1 MTPLR
6 RMDSI
11 AKQGMQPGGK
21 QWPYMVPVLRSL
33 RQKDGL
39 FKGIKC
45 RKNLSRDRQR
55 DRQRHR
61 YKARQGQAEREGGP
75 GGDEGA
81 NVS

>member
-21 QWPYMVPVLRSL
+21 LWLHIVPVLRSL
-33 RQKDGL
+33 RQKDGP